1 MYMTTKNKSLY
12 LAVKRN
18 VDFFGL
24 KKELKNILYEKFP
37 IIIQIPTKLPSDLW
51 VDDELNKCCREV
63 KNRQMIFYGIKI
75 PLSHK
80 LYFMVCALLLC
91 GEIEEKDFNDIPFRH
106 NALKNNKSLTSGN
119 LRKSLYDL
127 KKTIKDTILSDCQHN
142 KNFFNNNP
150 SKAFD
155 ENLYE
160 IEFNKFA
167 YSHRDFTLKT
177 LYKKGNA
184 PSFLDRVCKKSA
196 KSQK

>member
-1 MYMTTKNKSLY
+1 MTTKNKPLY

-18 VDFFGL
+18 VDFLGL

-80 LYFMVCALLLC
+80 LYFMVCALLFC
-91 GEIEEKDFNDIPFRH
+91 GEIEEKDFNDIPFRR

-127 KKTIKDTILSDCQHN
+127 KKTIKDAILSDCTHR
-142 KNFFNNNP
+142 KNFFFEKPKN
-150 SKAFD
+150 
-155 ENLYE
+155 Y
-160 IEFNKFA
+160 
-167 YSHRDFTLKT
+167 
-177 LYKKGNA
+177 
-184 PSFLDRVCKKSA
+184 
-196 KSQK
+196 

>member
-1 MYMTTKNKSLY
+1 MTAKNKPLY

-18 VDFFGL
+18 IDFLGL
-24 KKELKNILYEKFP
+24 KKESKNTLYEDFH
-37 IIIQIPTKLPSDLW
+37 IIIQIPRKLPSDLW

-63 KNRQMIFYGIKI
+63 KNRQMIFHGIKI

-91 GEIEEKDFNDIPFRH
+91 GEIEEKDFNDILFRR
-106 NALKNNKSLTSGN
+106 NALKNNNTLTNGN

-127 KKTIKDTILSDCQHN
+127 KKTIKDTILSDCMHN

-150 SKAFD
+150 ANTFD
-155 ENLYE
+155 EKLYK

-167 YSHRDFTLKT
+167 YSNRDFTLKT

-184 PSFLDRVCKKSA
+184 PSFLDRVCKKSTI
-196 KSQK
+196 SQK

>member
-1 MYMTTKNKSLY
+1 MTAKNKPLY

-18 VDFFGL
+18 IDFLGL
-24 KKELKNILYEKFP
+24 KKESKNTLYEDFH
-37 IIIQIPTKLPSDLW
+37 IIIQIPRKLPSYLW

-63 KNRQMIFYGIKI
+63 KNRQMIFHGIKI

-91 GEIEEKDFNDIPFRH
+91 GEIEEKDFNDIPFRR

-127 KKTIKDTILSDCQHN
+127 KKTIKDAILSDCTHR

-150 SKAFD
+150 TNGFD
-155 ENLYE
+155 EKLYE

-167 YSHRDFTLKT
+167 YSNRDFTLKT
-177 LYKKGNA
+177 LYKKGKA
-184 PSFLDRVCKKSA
+184 PSLFDRVCKKSA
-196 KSQK
+196 ISQK

>member
-119 LRKSLYDL
+119 LRKSL
-127 KKTIKDTILSDCQHN
+127 S
-142 KNFFNNNP
+142 FSF
-150 SKAFD
+150 AFTKFYCLQTSHLVASPFLFR
-155 ENLYE
+155 ETYCFVS
-160 IEFNKFA
+160 EF
-167 YSHRDFTLKT
+167 
-177 LYKKGNA
+177 
-184 PSFLDRVCKKSA
+184 VV
-196 KSQK
+196 

>member
-1 MYMTTKNKSLY
+1 MSMIAKSKPQY

-18 VDFFGL
+18 VDFLGL
-24 KKELKNILYEKFP
+24 KKELKNILYEKSP

-51 VDDELNKCCREV
+51 VDEELNKCCREV
-63 KNRQMIFYGIKI
+63 KNRQMIFYGVKI

-91 GEIEEKDFNDIPFRH
+91 GEIEEKDFNDIPFRR

-127 KKTIKDTILSDCQHN
+127 KKTIKDAILSDCTHR

-150 SKAFD
+150 TNSFD
-155 ENLYE
+155 EKLYE

-167 YSHRDFTLKT
+167 YSNRDFTLKT
-177 LYKKGNA
+177 LYKKGNT

-196 KSQK
+196 ISQK